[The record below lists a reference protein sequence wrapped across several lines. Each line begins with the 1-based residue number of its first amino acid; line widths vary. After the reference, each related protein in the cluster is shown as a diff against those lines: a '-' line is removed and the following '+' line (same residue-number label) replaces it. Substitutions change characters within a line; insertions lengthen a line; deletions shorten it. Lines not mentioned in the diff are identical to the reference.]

1 MPLEAR
7 TIPADAP
14 DAAAIIAA
22 MTAEVSALYG
32 GDLSGPGMP
41 SATPRDFAPPAG
53 RFVVLYEDG
62 RPVAGG
68 GVKTLAPG
76 VGEIKRMY
84 VVPEARGRGL
94 ARALLIALEDAAR
107 ACGHRTVRLD
117 TGRLQTSAQA
127 LYESAGYRSIPDY
140 NGNPFAAFWG
150 EKAL

>member
-7 TIPADAP
+7 AIPADAP
-14 DAAAIIAA
+14 DAAGIIDA
-22 MTAEVSALYG
+22 MTHEVSALYG
-32 GDLSGPGMP
+32 GDMSGPGTP
-41 SATPRDFAPPAG
+41 SATPQDFAPPGG

-68 GVKTLAPG
+68 GVKALAPD

-84 VVPEARGRGL
+84 VVPEARGRGI
-94 ARALLIALEDAAR
+94 ARALLTALEDAAR
-107 ACGHRTVRLD
+107 DCGHRTVRLD
-117 TGRLQTSAQA
+117 TGRLQTSARA
-127 LYESAGYRSIPDY
+127 LYESAGYRPIPDY